1 MTKATLLERIADS
14 YAHRSSIPLT
24 PLQIQEYA
32 ETLFEGIRVALSE
45 GDKVEIR
52 GFGSFRLRQRKVR
65 QGRNPKTG
73 EKVRVPE
80 KVVPFFKP
88 GVELRE
94 MVDQ

>member
-1 MTKATLLERIADS
+1 MTKATLLERIAEN
-14 YAHRSSIPLT
+14 YAHRSSVPLT
-24 PLQIQEYA
+24 PLQIQTYA
-32 ETLFEGIRVALSE
+32 EALFEIIMIALSK

-52 GFGSFRLRQRKVR
+52 GFGSFRLRRRKVR

-88 GVELRE
+88 GVELRG

>member
-1 MTKATLLERIADS
+1 MTKAALLEKIGED
-14 YAHRSSIPLT
+14 YAHRSGLPLT
-24 PLQIQEYA
+24 PLQVRTYA
-32 ETLFEGIRVALSE
+32 EALFEAIMIALAK

-52 GFGSFRLRQRKVR
+52 GFGSFRLRRRKVR